1 MPISRSLQQL
11 NAFEVIAS
19 LAEKR
24 RNRVKLF
31 AHWGQSMKRSMLWFF
46 SALFFFASSFTTSSF
61 AADVAEM
68 NDAQKEMVR
77 NIVRETLREYAAALS
92 DKQQASGDA
101 KEILREIVQSNR
113 GFMQKN
119 KPAHFAH
126 FADGQ
131 HPRATVITCS
141 DSRVHSH
148 ALDATPDGDLFIV
161 RNIGNQISTA
171 EGSVVY
177 GVHHLHTPLL
187 LIVGHVACGAIAA
200 AAGDYSKETASIQR
214 ELDTIQIPKGDA
226 SLSSVKLN
234 VNNQVR
240 QAMSMFEEP
249 VISGRLT
256 VIGAVYDFKNELHQG
271 LGKLNIINV
280 NGETNAAKIAKLEL
294 MRGLDAPPA
303 KGGRAKPS
311 H

>member
-1 MPISRSLQQL
+1 VI
-11 NAFEVIAS
+11 EVIAG
-19 LAEKR
+19 LVDKP

-31 AHWGQSMKRSMLWFF
+31 THWGQLMKRSVLWGLFALFF
-46 SALFFFASSFTTSSF
+46 SASSH
-61 AADVAEM
+61 AADFMVMSDAE
-68 NDAQKEMVR
+68 KEMIR
-77 NIVRETLREYAAALS
+77 TIVRETLREYAAALS
-92 DKQQASGDA
+92 DKQQATSNA
-101 KEILREIVQSNR
+101 KEILSEIVQSNR
-113 GFMQKN
+113 SFMLKN
-119 KPAHFAH
+119 KPAYFAH

-148 ALDATPDGDLFIV
+148 ALDATPDGDLFMV

-171 EGSVVY
+171 EGSVEY

-200 AAGDYSKETASIQR
+200 AASDYSKEAASIKR

-226 SLSSVKLN
+226 GLSSVRLN

-240 QAMSMFEEP
+240 QAMNMFDEQ
-249 VISGRLT
+249 VISGHLT

-280 NGETNAAKIAKLEL
+280 NGETNAAKIARLEL
-294 MRGLDAPPA
+294 MRGLDAPPS
-303 KGGRAKPS
+303 KGGRAKS
-311 H
+311 DH